1 MRFLLTT
8 ILSLFL
14 LTFPLFG
21 QSSERPEGIVI
32 PVSSLGNVTK
42 TRRQI
47 LQNTLI
53 ESLSEYFRLV
63 PQDKF
68 EEVQEKVFKELEYE
82 ECTEDQCIMMIQ
94 EMLQVENLF
103 VLQVIGEGEDTQMS
117 LKWVGL
123 DDKRVK
129 TDVCVGCGT
138 FELNA
143 RVEGLVRKLEAVI
156 PRRVVVVKSDDEEL
170 RKKKEEE
177 LRRQREE
184 ELRRQKEEE
193 LKRQRVYEL
202 KKQQTEEEQ
211 RKKKE
216 ELEDEE
222 EQRSLSVI
230 NKIYENRTFNLLG
243 MYVSSYINVKNE
255 PKRVS
260 RYINYLS
267 YDGFGIGV
275 NYYHLDNYHF
285 STNVFVGY
293 LTRITKTTSDNSTN
307 YSYLDLGE
315 VSDSTSSEFFDM
327 YGENFYFDVSFN
339 RNWIYKKWNFWLGG
353 GLYSESG
360 SGTIITSN
368 EIITTS
374 FSSSGPLFDGG
385 VDYNFEN
392 GINLFMRMI
401 SALYTSPITQEV
413 DKQNYETDVNS
424 SIKYNVGLG
433 FNL

>member
-1 MRFLLTT
+1 M
-8 ILSLFL
+8 I
-14 LTFPLFG
+14 G
-21 QSSERPEGIVI
+21 QSERPETIII
-32 PVSSLGNVTK
+32 PVSSLGDVSEVRK
-42 TRRQI
+42 QI
-47 LQNTLI
+47 LQNTL
-53 ESLSEYFRLV
+53 EDVLKTHFRLV
-63 PQDKF
+63 PQQRF
-68 EEVQEKVFKELEYE
+68 EEVQEKVFEELEYQ

-94 EMLQVENLF
+94 EMLQVENVF
-103 VLQVIGEGEDTQMS
+103 HLQVIGEGSDTQLS
-117 LKWVGL
+117 LGWRTL
-123 DDKRVK
+123 DEKRNEE
-129 TDVCVGCGT
+129 DYCEGCGT
-138 FELNA
+138 GEL
-143 RVEGLVRKLEAVI
+143 RKMIGGLVEKLVGGKKVEPEPVVI
-156 PRRVVVVKSDDEEL
+156 VSRDDEEEL
-170 RKKKEEE
+170 RKQREEE

-184 ELRRQKEEE
+184 
-193 LKRQRVYEL
+193 
-202 KKQQTEEEQ
+202 KQ
-211 RKKKE
+211 
-216 ELEDEE
+216 EDEE
-222 EQRSLSVI
+222 DLKSLSVVNEI
-230 NKIYENRTFNLLG
+230 FQSRKYNLLG

-260 RYINYLS
+260 PYINYLS

-275 NYYHLDNYHF
+275 NYYHLDNYHY

-307 YSYLDLGE
+307 YSYLDLGK

-327 YGENFYFDVSFN
+327 FGENFYVDVSFN

-368 EIITTS
+368 EIIKTS

-392 GINLFMRMI
+392 GINIFMRMI
-401 SALYTSPITQEV
+401 GALYTSPITQEV
-413 DKQNYETDVNS
+413 NKQDYETDVNS

>member
-1 MRFLLTT
+1 MRHLLIIFSLLFFP
-8 ILSLFL
+8 ILS
-14 LTFPLFG
+14 FG
-21 QSSERPEGIVI
+21 QSERPETIII
-32 PVSSLGNVTK
+32 PVSSMGDVSD
-42 TRRQI
+42 TRKQI
-47 LQNTLI
+47 LQNTL
-53 ESLSEYFRLV
+53 ENELKTHFRLV
-63 PQDKF
+63 PQQKF
-68 EEVQEKVFKELEYE
+68 EEVQEKVFEELEYE

-94 EMLQVENLF
+94 EMLQVENVF
-103 VLQVIGEGEDTQMS
+103 HLQVIGEGSDTQLS
-117 LKWVGL
+117 LGWRTL
-123 DDKRVK
+123 DEKRNEE
-129 TDVCVGCGT
+129 DYCEGCGT
-138 FELNA
+138 GEL
-143 RVEGLVRKLEAVI
+143 RKMIGVLVEKLVGGKKVEPEPVVI
-156 PRRVVVVKSDDEEL
+156 VSRDDEEEL
-170 RKKKEEE
+170 RKQREEE

-184 ELRRQKEEE
+184 
-193 LKRQRVYEL
+193 
-202 KKQQTEEEQ
+202 KQ
-211 RKKKE
+211 
-216 ELEDEE
+216 EDEE
-222 EQRSLSVI
+222 DLKSLSVVNEI
-230 NKIYENRTFNLLG
+230 FQSRKYNLLG

-260 RYINYLS
+260 PYINYLS

-275 NYYHLDNYHF
+275 NYYHLDNYHY

-307 YSYLDLGE
+307 YSYLDLGK

-327 YGENFYFDVSFN
+327 FGENFYVDVSFN

-368 EIITTS
+368 EIIKTS

-392 GINLFMRMI
+392 GINIFMRMI
-401 SALYTSPITQEV
+401 GALYTSPITQEV
-413 DKQNYETDVNS
+413 NKQDYETDVNS

>member
-1 MRFLLTT
+1 LGSPKPLIGNQVRLILILLSLLFLP
-8 ILSLFL
+8 ILS
-14 LTFPLFG
+14 FG
-21 QSSERPEGIVI
+21 QSERPETIII
-32 PVSSLGNVTK
+32 PVSSMGDVSD
-42 TRRQI
+42 TRKQI
-47 LQNTLI
+47 LQNTL
-53 ESLSEYFRLV
+53 ENELKTHFRLV
-63 PQDKF
+63 PQQKF
-68 EEVQEKVFKELEYE
+68 EEVQEKVFEELEYE

-94 EMLQVENLF
+94 EMLQVENVF
-103 VLQVIGEGEDTQMS
+103 HLQVIGEGSDTQLS
-117 LKWVGL
+117 LGWRTL
-123 DDKRVK
+123 DEKRNEE
-129 TDVCVGCGT
+129 DYCEGCGT
-138 FELNA
+138 GEL
-143 RVEGLVRKLEAVI
+143 RKMIGVLVEKLVGGKKVEPEPVVI
-156 PRRVVVVKSDDEEL
+156 VSRDDEEEL
-170 RKKKEEE
+170 RKQREEE

-184 ELRRQKEEE
+184 
-193 LKRQRVYEL
+193 
-202 KKQQTEEEQ
+202 KQ
-211 RKKKE
+211 
-216 ELEDEE
+216 EDEE
-222 EQRSLSVI
+222 DLKSLSVVNEI
-230 NKIYENRTFNLLG
+230 FQSRKYNLLG

-260 RYINYLS
+260 PYINYLS

-275 NYYHLDNYHF
+275 NYYHLDNYHY

-307 YSYLDLGE
+307 YSYLDLGK

-327 YGENFYFDVSFN
+327 FGENFYVDVSFN

-368 EIITTS
+368 EIIKTS

-392 GINLFMRMI
+392 GINIFMRMI
-401 SALYTSPITQEV
+401 GALYTSPITQEV
-413 DKQNYETDVNS
+413 NKQDYETDVNS

>member
-1 MRFLLTT
+1 MKHLLLILISFLL
-8 ILSLFL
+8 LSS
-14 LTFPLFG
+14 PLFG
-21 QSSERPEGIVI
+21 QSERPETIII
-32 PVSSLGNVTK
+32 PVSSLGDVSEVRK
-42 TRRQI
+42 QI
-47 LQNTLI
+47 LQNTL
-53 ESLSEYFRLV
+53 EDELKTHFRLI
-63 PQDKF
+63 PQQKY
-68 EEVQEKVFKELEYE
+68 EEVQEQVFEELEYE

-94 EMLQVENLF
+94 EMLQVENVF
-103 VLQVIGEGEDTQMS
+103 HLQVIGEGSDTQLS
-117 LKWVGL
+117 LGWRTL
-123 DDKRVK
+123 DEKRNEE
-129 TDVCVGCGT
+129 DYCEGCGT
-138 FELNA
+138 GEL
-143 RVEGLVRKLEAVI
+143 RKMIGVLVEKLVGGKKVE
-156 PRRVVVVKSDDEEL
+156 PEPVVVVSRDDEEEL
-170 RKKKEEE
+170 RKQREEE

-184 ELRRQKEEE
+184 
-193 LKRQRVYEL
+193 
-202 KKQQTEEEQ
+202 KQ
-211 RKKKE
+211 
-216 ELEDEE
+216 EDEE
-222 EQRSLSVI
+222 DLKSLSVVNEI
-230 NKIYENRTFNLLG
+230 FQSRKYNLLG

-260 RYINYLS
+260 PYINYLS

-275 NYYHLDNYHF
+275 NYYHLDNYHY

-307 YSYLDLGE
+307 YSYLDLGK

-327 YGENFYFDVSFN
+327 FGENFYVDVSFN

-368 EIITTS
+368 EIIKTS

-392 GINLFMRMI
+392 GINIFMRMI
-401 SALYTSPITQEV
+401 GALYTSPITQEV
-413 DKQNYETDVNS
+413 NKQDYETDVNS

>member
-1 MRFLLTT
+1 MRHILIL
-8 ILSLFL
+8 LSLL
-14 LTFPLFG
+14 LLSSPLFG
-21 QSSERPEGIVI
+21 QSERPETIII
-32 PVSSLGNVTK
+32 PVSSMGDVSD
-42 TRRQI
+42 TRKQI
-47 LQNTLI
+47 LQNTL
-53 ESLSEYFRLV
+53 EDVLKTHFRLV
-63 PQDKF
+63 PQQRF
-68 EEVQEKVFKELEYE
+68 EEVQEKVFEELEYQ

-94 EMLQVENLF
+94 EMLQVENVF
-103 VLQVIGEGEDTQMS
+103 HLQVIGEGSDTQLS
-117 LKWVGL
+117 LGWRTL
-123 DDKRVK
+123 DEKRNEE
-129 TDVCVGCGT
+129 DYCEGCGT
-138 FELNA
+138 GEL
-143 RVEGLVRKLEAVI
+143 RKMIGGLVEKLVGGKKVEPEPVVI
-156 PRRVVVVKSDDEEL
+156 VSRDDEEEL
-170 RKKKEEE
+170 RKQREEE

-184 ELRRQKEEE
+184 
-193 LKRQRVYEL
+193 
-202 KKQQTEEEQ
+202 KQ
-211 RKKKE
+211 
-216 ELEDEE
+216 EDEE
-222 EQRSLSVI
+222 DLKSLSVVNEI
-230 NKIYENRTFNLLG
+230 FQSRKYNLLG

-260 RYINYLS
+260 PYINYLS

-275 NYYHLDNYHF
+275 NYYHLDNYHY

-307 YSYLDLGE
+307 YSYLDLGK

-327 YGENFYFDVSFN
+327 FGENFYVDVSFN

-368 EIITTS
+368 EIIKTS

-392 GINLFMRMI
+392 GINIFMRMI
-401 SALYTSPITQEV
+401 GALYTSPITQEV
-413 DKQNYETDVNS
+413 NKQDYETDVNS

>member
-1 MRFLLTT
+1 MKHLL
-8 ILSLFL
+8 ILLSIL
-14 LTFPLFG
+14 LLSSPLFG
-21 QSSERPEGIVI
+21 QSERPETIII
-32 PVSSLGNVTK
+32 PVSGIGDVSN
-42 TRRQI
+42 TRKLI
-47 LQNTLI
+47 LENTLTN
-53 ESLSEYFRLV
+53 ELKKHFRIV
-63 PQDKF
+63 PQEKYEQVLEQVF
-68 EEVQEKVFKELEYE
+68 EELEYE
-82 ECTEDQCIMMIQ
+82 ECSEDTCIMMIQ
-94 EMLQVENLF
+94 EMLQVENVF
-103 VLQVIGEGEDTQMS
+103 NLQIIGEGKDSQ
-117 LKWVGL
+117 LNHKWITL
-123 DDKRVK
+123 DEKRNE
-129 TDVCVGCGT
+129 TDVCLGCGT
-138 FELNA
+138 FQLNDK
-143 RVEGLVRKLEAVI
+143 VKGLVEKLVVGKTDEL
-156 PRRVVVVKSDDEEL
+156 VVVVSRDDEEEL
-170 RKKKEEE
+170 RKQREEE

-184 ELRRQKEEE
+184 
-193 LKRQRVYEL
+193 
-202 KKQQTEEEQ
+202 KQ
-211 RKKKE
+211 
-216 ELEDEE
+216 EDEE
-222 EQRSLSVI
+222 DLKSLSVVNEI
-230 NKIYENRTFNLLG
+230 FQSRKYNLLG

-260 RYINYLS
+260 PYINYLS

-307 YSYLDLGE
+307 YSYLDLGK

-327 YGENFYFDVSFN
+327 FGENFYVDVSFN

-368 EIITTS
+368 EIIKTS

-392 GINLFMRMI
+392 GINIFMRMI
-401 SALYTSPITQEV
+401 GALYTSPITQEV
-413 DKQNYETDVNS
+413 NKQDYETDVNS

>member
-1 MRFLLTT
+1 MKHLLLILISFLL
-8 ILSLFL
+8 LSS
-14 LTFPLFG
+14 PLFG
-21 QSSERPEGIVI
+21 QSERPETIIV
-32 PVSSLGNVTK
+32 PVSSMGDVSD
-42 TRRQI
+42 TRKQI
-47 LQNTLI
+47 LQNTL
-53 ESLSEYFRLV
+53 ENELKTHFRLV
-63 PQDKF
+63 PQQKF
-68 EEVQEKVFKELEYE
+68 EEVQEKVFEELEYE

-94 EMLQVENLF
+94 EMLQVENVF
-103 VLQVIGEGEDTQMS
+103 HLQVIGEGSDTQLS
-117 LKWVGL
+117 LGWRTL
-123 DDKRVK
+123 DEKRNEEDYCK
-129 TDVCVGCGT
+129 GCGT
-138 FELNA
+138 FEL
-143 RVEGLVRKLEAVI
+143 REMIGGLVEKLVRGKTDE
-156 PRRVVVVKSDDEEL
+156 PVVVVSRDDEEEL
-170 RKKKEEE
+170 RKQREEE

-184 ELRRQKEEE
+184 
-193 LKRQRVYEL
+193 
-202 KKQQTEEEQ
+202 KQ
-211 RKKKE
+211 
-216 ELEDEE
+216 EDEE
-222 EQRSLSVI
+222 DLKSLSVVNEI
-230 NKIYENRTFNLLG
+230 FQSRKYNLLG

-260 RYINYLS
+260 PYINYLS

-275 NYYHLDNYHF
+275 NYYHLDNYHY

-307 YSYLDLGE
+307 YSYLDLGK

-327 YGENFYFDVSFN
+327 FGENFYVDVSFN

-368 EIITTS
+368 EIIKTS

-392 GINLFMRMI
+392 GINIFMRMI
-401 SALYTSPITQEV
+401 GALYTSPITQEV
-413 DKQNYETDVNS
+413 NKQDYETDVNS

>member
-1 MRFLLTT
+1 MRHLL
-8 ILSLFL
+8 ILISIL
-14 LTFPLFG
+14 LLSSPLFG
-21 QSSERPEGIVI
+21 QSERPETIII
-32 PVSSLGNVTK
+32 PVSSVGDVSD
-42 TRRQI
+42 TRKQI
-47 LQNTLI
+47 LQNTL
-53 ESLSEYFRLV
+53 ENELKTHFRLV
-63 PQDKF
+63 PQQKF
-68 EEVQEKVFKELEYE
+68 EEVQEKVFEELEYE

-94 EMLQVENLF
+94 EMLQVENVF
-103 VLQVIGEGEDTQMS
+103 HLQVIGEGSDTQLS
-117 LKWVGL
+117 LGWRTL
-123 DDKRVK
+123 DEKRNEE
-129 TDVCVGCGT
+129 DYCEGCGT
-138 FELNA
+138 REL
-143 RVEGLVRKLEAVI
+143 RKMIGVLVEKLVGGKKVEPEPVVI
-156 PRRVVVVKSDDEEL
+156 VSRDDEEEL
-170 RKKKEEE
+170 RKQREEE

-184 ELRRQKEEE
+184 
-193 LKRQRVYEL
+193 
-202 KKQQTEEEQ
+202 KQ
-211 RKKKE
+211 
-216 ELEDEE
+216 EDEE
-222 EQRSLSVI
+222 DLKSLSVVNEI
-230 NKIYENRTFNLLG
+230 FQSRKYNLLG

-260 RYINYLS
+260 PYINYLS

-275 NYYHLDNYHF
+275 NYYHLDNYHY

-307 YSYLDLGE
+307 YSYLDLGK

-327 YGENFYFDVSFN
+327 FGENFYVDVSFN

-368 EIITTS
+368 EIIKTS

-392 GINLFMRMI
+392 GINIFMRMI
-401 SALYTSPITQEV
+401 GALYTSPITQEV
-413 DKQNYETDVNS
+413 NKQDYETDVNS

>member
-1 MRFLLTT
+1 MKHLL
-8 ILSLFL
+8 ILLISIL
-14 LTFPLFG
+14 LLSSPLFG
-21 QSSERPEGIVI
+21 QSERPETIII
-32 PVSSLGNVTK
+32 PVSSMGDVSD
-42 TRRQI
+42 TRKQI
-47 LQNTLI
+47 LQNTL
-53 ESLSEYFRLV
+53 ENELKTHFRLV
-63 PQDKF
+63 PQQKF
-68 EEVQEKVFKELEYE
+68 EEVQEKVFEELEYE

-94 EMLQVENLF
+94 EMLQVENVF
-103 VLQVIGEGEDTQMS
+103 HLQVIGEGSDTQLS
-117 LKWVGL
+117 LGWRTL
-123 DDKRVK
+123 DEKRNEE
-129 TDVCVGCGT
+129 DYCEGCGT
-138 FELNA
+138 
-143 RVEGLVRKLEAVI
+143 G
-156 PRRVVVVKSDDEEL
+156 EL
-170 RKKKEEE
+170 RKMIGGLVEKLVRGKTDEPVVIVSRDDEEE

-184 ELRRQKEEE
+184 ELRREEE
-193 LKRQRVYEL
+193 LQRQLEE
-202 KKQQTEEEQ
+202 KQ
-211 RKKKE
+211 
-216 ELEDEE
+216 EDEADLK
-222 EQRSLSVI
+222 SLSVVNEI
-230 NKIYENRTFNLLG
+230 FQSRKYNLLG

-260 RYINYLS
+260 PYINYLS

-275 NYYHLDNYHF
+275 NYYHLDNYHY

-307 YSYLDLGE
+307 YSYLDLGK

-327 YGENFYFDVSFN
+327 FGENFYVDVSFN

-368 EIITTS
+368 EIIKTS

-392 GINLFMRMI
+392 GINIFMRMI
-401 SALYTSPITQEV
+401 GALYTSPITQEV
-413 DKQNYETDVNS
+413 NKQDYETDVNS

>member
-1 MRFLLTT
+1 MKHLL
-8 ILSLFL
+8 ILLISIL
-14 LTFPLFG
+14 LLSSPLFG
-21 QSSERPEGIVI
+21 QSQRPETIII
-32 PVSSLGNVTK
+32 PVSSMGDVSD
-42 TRRQI
+42 TRKQI
-47 LQNTLI
+47 LQNTL
-53 ESLSEYFRLV
+53 ENELKTHFRLI
-63 PQDKF
+63 PQQRF
-68 EEVQEKVFKELEYE
+68 EEVQEKVFEELEYQ

-94 EMLQVENLF
+94 EMLQVENVF
-103 VLQVIGEGEDTQMS
+103 HLQVIGEGSDTQLS
-117 LKWVGL
+117 LGWRTL
-123 DDKRVK
+123 DEKK
-129 TDVCVGCGT
+129 KETDICLKCGT
-138 FELNA
+138 FQLNDKV
-143 RVEGLVRKLEAVI
+143 RGLVEKLVGGKKVE
-156 PRRVVVVKSDDEEL
+156 PEPVVVVSRDDEEEL
-170 RKKKEEE
+170 RKQREEE

-184 ELRRQKEEE
+184 
-193 LKRQRVYEL
+193 
-202 KKQQTEEEQ
+202 KQ
-211 RKKKE
+211 
-216 ELEDEE
+216 EDEE
-222 EQRSLSVI
+222 DLKSLSVVNEI
-230 NKIYENRTFNLLG
+230 FQSRKYNLLG

-260 RYINYLS
+260 PYINYLS

-307 YSYLDLGE
+307 YSYLDLGK

-327 YGENFYFDVSFN
+327 FGENFYVDVSFN

-368 EIITTS
+368 EIIKTS

-392 GINLFMRMI
+392 GINIFMRMI
-401 SALYTSPITQEV
+401 GALYTSPITQEV
-413 DKQNYETDVNS
+413 NKQDYETDVNS